1 MEESLKYFLER
12 TTPFG
17 TLARRHR
24 QRKLEKKYQTW
35 KKQGVSG
42 PMPDYGKQQ
51 VVLDYI
57 KRFSPDVF
65 IETGTYKGK
74 MVYAVMPHIRPIY
87 SIELDPAHFDNASR
101 RFGRYPGIQII
112 HGQSGDIL
120 PELLKNVNN
129 PCLFWLDAH
138 YSGGSTAKGDLETP
152 IMQEI
157 DAILKHPYGEKHIL
171 LIDDARCFIGKSDY
185 PTVDGLRS
193 FILRFFP
200 DWVFEL
206 KDDIIRAHAD
216 RGHIYDK
223 R

>member
-1 MEESLKYFLER
+1 MREPLKYFLER

-17 TLARRHR
+17 LLARWHR
-24 QRKLEKKYQTW
+24 QKKREKKFQEW
-35 KKQGVSG
+35 KNHGGSG
-42 PMPDYGKQQ
+42 PMPNYGKQQ
-51 VVLDYI
+51 VVLEYI
-57 KRFSPDVF
+57 KKFSPDVF

-87 SIELDPAHFDNASR
+87 SIELDPKHFENAYQRFSR
-101 RFGRYPGIQII
+101 YSDIQII

-120 PELLKNVNN
+120 PELLKDINN

-157 DAILKHPYGEKHIL
+157 ETILHHPSAEKHIL
-171 LIDDARCFIGKSDY
+171 LIDDARCFIGENDY
-185 PTVDGLRS
+185 PKVEALQA
-193 FILRFFP
+193 FILKFFP

-216 RGHIYDK
+216 KGHVHGK
-223 R
+223 K